1 MDKLMRNLQKDDMMN
16 QIKQQG
22 EEVEKLKKES

>member
-1 MDKLMRNLQKDDMMN
+1 MQKDDMMN